1 MLLECILNTDFLQN
15 LFMQIQEQVQN
26 LTEFIKVIKHSN
38 SSPYSSVTFMFLLN
52 ASSKIDMKRNRKGF
66 RT

>member
-26 LTEFIKVIKHSN
+26 LTEFIKVIKHIN

-52 ASSKIDMKRNRKGF
+52 ASSKIDMKRNR
-66 RT
+66 